1 MSILITRPSPYGEK
15 LVNKLLSIGKFAYH
29 LPLICFSTGK
39 TLSFL
44 EQRLNLLSTGDLLC
58 IVSQNAIKYAH
69 SQLLSLGISWPTRLV
84 YYSIGR
90 ATSIKM
96 YKLSGIAPKYP
107 KDKETS
113 ENLLQ
118 LPELIY
124 SYGKRVLILRG
135 SNGRTVLDD
144 TLQKRGAL
152 VLSCECYRR
161 QLLQYN
167 REEQSCRLLELNIKT
182 VVVTSGEILKQLYYL
197 IPKFYRTSWL
207 IRCRLIVVS
216 LRLAKLAKSLGWTD
230 IIIACSAN
238 NDVLTHVLIKNS

>member
-15 LVNKLLSIGKFAYH
+15 LVSKLLSVGKCAHH
-29 LPLICFSTGK
+29 LPLIYFSAGEM
-39 TLSFL
+39 LSFL
-44 EQRLNLLSTGDLLC
+44 EQRLSLLSAGDLLC

-69 SQLLSLGISWPTRLV
+69 NQLLSIGISWPTKLV

-90 ATSIKM
+90 STSIKM
-96 YKLSGIAPKYP
+96 YKLSGITSKYP

-135 SNGRTVLDD
+135 NNGRTVLDD

-161 QLLQYN
+161 QLLKYN
-167 REEQSCRLLELNIKT
+167 GEEQSSKLLELNIKT
-182 VVVTSGEILKQLYYL
+182 VVVTSEEILKQLYYL

-216 LRLAKLAKSLGWTD
+216 LRLAKLAKGLGWTD

-238 NDVLTHVLIKNS
+238 NDVLVHVLIKNS